1 MVTYLKK
8 ALLLDGETLYGV
20 SERQGK
26 GASPEAAEGFDF
38 AEWSFATAASGNPT
52 AAATGMEQEGETGA
66 EEGDAGAMS
75 PRAGA
80 LAAAV
85 REMQIE
91 DGVPLALPP
100 DVLVT
105 RVLSLPAADAES
117 IASMVRLKME
127 KFAPVADSELEVD
140 YEVVGVTETE
150 TRVFAVAVPVSTLD
164 ALAADLEASGLAVT
178 RIDSSL
184 LCEWHSLSRHE
195 SARQGEGVGVEGVG
209 VEGVGVE
216 GQGQGEGVG
225 VGEGEGQGQGEGQG
239 KEGVGVEGQGQG
251 QGVGEGQGAGEGK
264 GSVYAIE
271 LPSGRIDL
279 IAADVRGPV
288 FARTLGADLEPEDFV
303 RETTLSLLDLAAEN
317 PGFAPERFVL
327 VSPRGADSRYAGAMG
342 QIAGGEATV
351 LRTDEIMPFVEAA
364 LEREDEEGCID
375 IVPASWR
382 DDENAAVAKRRF
394 IYGAIAAVAVWAVA
408 FAALKLIPKNIER
421 QTASV
426 RREIATL
433 MPRYSE
439 VAELRARV
447 RLIQSY
453 EDRSRSALETLREL
467 CVALPEDV
475 TLATFGYEKN
485 DDNGSSGRRGG
496 PGGIRITGDAASADS
511 ILVLKDTLDEKE
523 MFDTARLKGP
533 TMDGQRRRHKFELD
547 WRFAEG
553 GE

>member
-1 MVTYLKK
+1 MGTYSRN
-8 ALLLDGETLYGV
+8 ALLLDGGTLYGV

-26 GASPEAAEGFDF
+26 GVSQEDRGELLFSEWNFAVEAPAAADKAEDAGAGAQNAEAAKEPVK
-38 AEWSFATAASGNPT
+38 EPAS
-52 AAATGMEQEGETGA
+52 ATGTGQ
-66 EEGDAGAMS
+66 GDGDSGAGAADGAMS
-75 PRAGA
+75 PRAEA
-80 LAAAV
+80 FAAAV
-85 REMQIE
+85 RELQIE
-91 DGVPLALPP
+91 DGVPLAMPP

-105 RVLSLPAADAES
+105 RVMSLPAADAES

-150 TRVFAVAVPVSTLD
+150 TRVFAVAVPISTLD

-184 LCEWHSLSRHE
+184 LCEWRSLARHE
-195 SARQGEGVGVEGVG
+195 GARKNE
-209 VEGVGVE
+209 
-216 GQGQGEGVG
+216 GQGEGQ
-225 VGEGEGQGQGEGQG
+225 GEGEGQGQGEDQ
-239 KEGVGVEGQGQG
+239 
-251 QGVGEGQGAGEGK
+251 GEGQGEGEGEGQGEGEEADI

-279 IAADVRGPV
+279 IAADRIGPV
-288 FARTLGADLEPEDFV
+288 FARTLGAGLEPEDLV
-303 RETTLSLLDLAAEN
+303 RETTLSLLDLSAEC
-317 PGFAPERFVL
+317 PGFSAGKFIL
-327 VSPRGADSRYAGAMG
+327 VSQNGAESRYAGAMET
-342 QIAGGEATV
+342 ISGGTPEF
-351 LRTDEIMPFVEAA
+351 LRSGDLMPFVEAA
-364 LEREDEEGCID
+364 MEREDEEGCID
-375 IVPASWR
+375 IVPSSWR
-382 DDENAAVAKRRF
+382 DDENAAIAKRRF
-394 IYGAIAAVAVWAVA
+394 IFGVIAAVAVWVVA
-408 FAALKLIPKNIER
+408 FATLKLIPKNIER

-426 RREIATL
+426 RREIAAI
-433 MPRYSE
+433 MPRYGE
-439 VAELRARV
+439 VAELRTRV

-467 CVALPEDV
+467 CEAMPEDL

-485 DDNGSSGRRGG
+485 DENGSSGRRGG

-511 ILVLKDTLDEKE
+511 ILRLKDALDEQE

-553 GE
+553 EE

>member
-1 MVTYLKK
+1 MGTYLKK

-38 AEWSFATAASGNPT
+38 SEWSFATAASGNPT
-52 AAATGMEQEGETGA
+52 VAATGMEQEGETGA

-127 KFAPVADSELEVD
+127 KFAPVADTELEVD

-225 VGEGEGQGQGEGQG
+225 EGEGQGQGEGQG
-239 KEGVGVEGQGQG
+239 EEGVGVGEEGVGQDQGEDQGQG
-251 QGVGEGQGAGEGK
+251 EGEGK

-279 IAADVRGPV
+279 IAADARGPV
-288 FARTLGADLEPEDFV
+288 FARTLGTGLEPEDLV

-317 PGFAPERFVL
+317 PGFSPERFVL
-327 VSPRGADSRYAGAMG
+327 VSPHGADSRYAGAMG
-342 QIAGGEATV
+342 KIAGGEASV
-351 LRTDEIMPFVEAA
+351 LRTDEIMPFVEAT

-394 IYGAIAAVAVWAVA
+394 IYGAIAAVAVWVVA

>member
-1 MVTYLKK
+1 MGTYLKK
-8 ALLLDGETLYGV
+8 ALLLDGGTLYGV

-38 AEWSFATAASGNPT
+38 SEWSFATAASGNPT
-52 AAATGMEQEGETGA
+52 AAATGIEQEEATA
-66 EEGDAGAMS
+66 SEEGDAGAMS

-127 KFAPVADSELEVD
+127 KFAPVADTELEVD

-195 SARQGEGVGVEGVG
+195 RARGEDQGEGQG
-209 VEGVGVE
+209 EGVGVE
-216 GQGQGEGVG
+216 GQGQGEDQGQVE
-225 VGEGEGQGQGEGQG
+225 EGQDLGDDQGQGE
-239 KEGVGVEGQGQG
+239 
-251 QGVGEGQGAGEGK
+251 GEGK

-279 IAADVRGPV
+279 IAADARGPV
-288 FARTLGADLEPEDFV
+288 FARTLGAGLEPEDLV

-327 VSPRGADSRYAGAMG
+327 VSPHGADSRYAEAMG
-342 QIAGGEATV
+342 KIAGGEASV
-351 LRTDEIMPFVEAA
+351 LRTDEIMPFVEAT

-394 IYGAIAAVAVWAVA
+394 IYGAIAAVAVWVVA